1 MRLRASL
8 IVAKRHKTASF
19 DQNEERPSFT
29 RMRNERGTKFHPCL
43 AAIVPV
49 TDLGIFLRVFQL
61 SAAIAQLP
69 AKQGQFSRQPHRPP
83 KGHAVNQRGA
93 EVRGPRKR
101 LSERD
106 SKQRPA
112 G

>member
-1 MRLRASL
+1 
-8 IVAKRHKTASF
+8 
-19 DQNEERPSFT
+19 
-29 RMRNERGTKFHPCL
+29 
-43 AAIVPV
+43 
-49 TDLGIFLRVFQL
+49 VFQL